1 MKTKDRPVQSRKRRF
16 RLLPW
21 FIGVAVIVVIDT
33 FLLLFVVS
41 EGASELAENAALIGI
56 PAIYLTLMY
65 LTLTSQK

>member
-1 MKTKDRPVQSRKRRF
+1 MQTARPRP

-21 FIGVAVIVVIDT
+21 FIGAAIIVVIDA

-41 EGASELAENAALIGI
+41 EGASELAENAVLIGV
-56 PAIYLTLMY
+56 PAVYLTLMY